1 MTIEEAAAALRDGTL
16 TSVELTRSV
25 LEQADRHD
33 GWLGVYLARFDETA
47 LQRAA
52 QADEEFAAGT
62 DLGPLHGIPVGV
74 KDILAAWEGPTT
86 AQSLV
91 LDPAWGAGRDAAVVS
106 RLRDAGAVIVGKTTT
121 MEFAMGLPEA
131 EKGFPVPVGPWRAE
145 HWCGGSSSGS
155 GSGVAAGFFLAAI
168 GTDTAGSIRIPSA
181 FCGVT
186 GLMPTAGTVPA
197 EGCVPLAHT
206 LDRIGPLAGSAWD
219 CGAVQEAI
227 GGGSLRDGIDGGID
241 GLRIGVVREQL
252 LDGAEPDVVD
262 VYEAAVATLAELGAD
277 LTEVSLPLYSEL
289 GAATMTTLWSESF
302 AYHRD
307 DLASRWTDYTT
318 TARLM
323 MTAGAFVTGAEYAQA
338 QKVRAVG
345 RRRLG
350 ELLEGVDVIVTPTVS
365 MTPPLMRTAFDPGHW
380 LRLHTMYWNSVPHP
394 LLALPIGFVDGLPL
408 GMQLAAAPH
417 ADATLLRAG
426 RAFQRHT
433 DWHRRTPDLEA
444 ARG

>member
-1 MTIEEAAAALRDGTL
+1 MTIEEAAAALRDGSL
-16 TSVELTRSV
+16 TSVELTRRV

-47 LQRAA
+47 LERAA
-52 QADEEFAAGT
+52 QADEELAAGT

-74 KDILAAWEGPTT
+74 KDILAAREGPTT

-106 RLRDAGAVIVGKTTT
+106 RLRVAGAVIVGKTTT

-145 HWCGGSSSGS
+145 RWCGGSSSGS

-197 EGCVPLAHT
+197 DGCVPLAHT

-219 CGAVQEAI
+219 CAAVQEAI
-227 GGGSLRDGIDGGID
+227 GGGSLREGIDGGIE
-241 GLRIGVVREQL
+241 GLRVGVVREPL

-262 VYEAAVATLAELGAD
+262 VYEAAVVALAELGAD
-277 LTEVSLPLYSEL
+277 VTEVSLPLYFEL
-289 GAATMTTLWSESF
+289 GAATMTTLWSEAF
-302 AYHRD
+302 AYHRG
-307 DLASRWTDYTT
+307 DLASCWTDYTT

-323 MTAGAFVTGAEYAQA
+323 MTSGAFVTGAEYAQA

-350 ELLEGVDVIVTPTVS
+350 ELLERVDVIVTPTVS
-365 MTPPLMRTAFDPGHW
+365 MTPPPIRTAFDPGHW
-380 LRLHTMYWNSVPHP
+380 LRIHTMYWNSVPHP
-394 LLALPIGFVDGLPL
+394 LLALPIGFADGLPL

-426 RAFQRHT
+426 RAFQQHT
-433 DWHRRTPDLEA
+433 DWHRRTPNLEA